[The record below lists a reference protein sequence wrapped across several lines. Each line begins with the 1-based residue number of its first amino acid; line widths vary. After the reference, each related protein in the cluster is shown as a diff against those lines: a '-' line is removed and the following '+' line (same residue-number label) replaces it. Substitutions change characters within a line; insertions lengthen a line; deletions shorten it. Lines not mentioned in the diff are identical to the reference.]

1 MKSQEIEQT
10 SPRALMQFVLPLL
23 WLAMCYGVRF
33 EVMENIRWVEECAPP
48 ASLWV
53 CELRS
58 LLGLTIHFGVLAW
71 SALALSIPAFLL
83 AGNRGRMLA
92 WGSLALAI
100 PALTLYTVTLAVFA
114 LLLSLLRLVRDERQS
129 DSDNIADTIAQPNA

>member
-1 MKSQEIEQT
+1 MSMN
-10 SPRALMQFVLPLL
+10 SRLALQISLLAL
-23 WLAMCYGVRF
+23 WLAVCYGVRF

-71 SALALSIPAFLL
+71 TALALAIPAFLL
-83 AGNRGRMLA
+83 AGTRGRMLA
-92 WGSLALAI
+92 WVSLTVAI
-100 PALTLYTVTLAVFA
+100 PALALYTVTLAVLA

-129 DSDNIADTIAQPNA
+129 DSDSMADTSAQPNA